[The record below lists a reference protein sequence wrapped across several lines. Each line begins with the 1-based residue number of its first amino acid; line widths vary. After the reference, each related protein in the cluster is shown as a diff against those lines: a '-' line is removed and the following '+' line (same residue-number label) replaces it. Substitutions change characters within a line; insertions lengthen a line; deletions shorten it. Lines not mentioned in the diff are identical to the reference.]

1 MGYEIVT
8 RLEWRKNSSFN
19 CFCLKTYFMSRKYED
34 IFNTIIYILYIHTYI
49 YMDEADF
56 NVVYFFKYFVDLQG
70 NYICI
75 IKISFV

>member
-1 MGYEIVT
+1 
-8 RLEWRKNSSFN
+8 
-19 CFCLKTYFMSRKYED
+19 
-34 IFNTIIYILYIHTYI
+34 
-49 YMDEADF
+49 MDEADF

>member
-1 MGYEIVT
+1 
-8 RLEWRKNSSFN
+8 
-19 CFCLKTYFMSRKYED
+19 MSQKYED
-34 IFNTIIYILYIHTYI
+34 IFNTIIYMLYIHTYV

>member
-1 MGYEIVT
+1 
-8 RLEWRKNSSFN
+8 
-19 CFCLKTYFMSRKYED
+19 MSQKYED
-34 IFNTIIYILYIHTYI
+34 IFNTIIYMLYIHTYI

-75 IKISFV
+75 IKKFICLI